1 MDKEYIFYEDN
12 KVITEEEIREWDF
25 NENLHDLINNQEEIK
40 EGHIN
45 VESVCECIV
54 NSLKADILTVIEDL
68 NKCWSYDI
76 KIYKKQN

>member
-1 MDKEYIFYEDN
+1 MEKEYVFMEDG
-12 KVITEEEIREWDF
+12 KEITEEEIREWDF

-54 NSLKADILTVIEDL
+54 NSLKADILTVIKDL
-68 NKCWSYDI
+68 NECWGYNI
-76 KIYKKQN
+76 KIYKKEN

>member
-1 MDKEYIFYEDN
+1 MEKEYVFMEDG
-12 KVITEEEIREWDF
+12 KGITEEVIREWDF
-25 NENLHDLINNQEEIK
+25 NENLQDLIRNQEDIK

-68 NKCWSYDI
+68 NKCWGYDI
-76 KIYKKQN
+76 KIYKKEN